1 MKTLLLRF
9 NDRLYMTCI
18 WVAGLSVLGVAL
30 IIPWGIFTR
39 YALGTGSSWPE
50 PTAILLMLVFTFI
63 GAAASYR
70 AGAHMSVAM
79 ITDRLPPAQR
89 RFVGILSQLLMGTI
103 CVFMTIWGAKLCL
116 STWNQF
122 MSAIPTLRVG
132 ITYMPIPI
140 GGVLTLVFVVEKLL
154 LGDQSNRKV
163 VRFDLVEEN
172 EGLPDMDA
180 LILLGSFVALILIGM
195 PVAYALG
202 LSALIG
208 AWWIDIPFQALMIQI
223 AGGVNK
229 FSLMAI
235 PFFVLA
241 GAIMAEGGMSRRL
254 VAFAG
259 VLVGFVRGGLS
270 LVNIMASTFFGA
282 ISGSSVADTASVG
295 SVLIPEMERR
305 GYPREFATAVTVS
318 GSVQALLTP
327 PSHNSVLY
335 SLAAG
340 GTVSIASLF
349 MAGVVPGLM
358 MSACL
363 MVLCLIFAKKRN
375 YPKGEVIPLK
385 QALKIAADALWGL
398 MAMVI
403 ILGGILSGIF
413 TATESAAIAV
423 LWAFFVTMFIYRDYK
438 WRELPKLM
446 HRTVR
451 TISIVMILI
460 AFAASFGY
468 IMTLMQIPAKITTLF
483 LTLSDNRYVILMC
496 INVMLLLLGTVM
508 DMAPL
513 ILILTP
519 ILMPVIL
526 GIGVDPVHFGMIML
540 VNLGIGL
547 ITPPVGAVLFV
558 GAAVGKTSIEK
569 TVKALLPFYAVL
581 FLVLIAVTYIPALS
595 LWLPHLVL

>member
-1 MKTLLLRF
+1 
-9 NDRLYMTCI
+9 
-18 WVAGLSVLGVAL
+18 
-30 IIPWGIFTR
+30 
-39 YALGTGSSWPE
+39 
-50 PTAILLMLVFTFI
+50 
-63 GAAASYR
+63 
-70 AGAHMSVAM
+70 
-79 ITDRLPPAQR
+79 
-89 RFVGILSQLLMGTI
+89 
-103 CVFMTIWGAKLCL
+103 
-116 STWNQF
+116 
-122 MSAIPTLRVG
+122 
-132 ITYMPIPI
+132 
-140 GGVLTLVFVVEKLL
+140 
-154 LGDQSNRKV
+154 
-163 VRFDLVEEN
+163 
-172 EGLPDMDA
+172 MDA
-180 LILLGSFVALILIGM
+180 LILLGSFIALILVGM

-208 AWWIDIPFQALMIQI
+208 AWWIDIPFDALMIQV

-229 FSLMAI
+229 FSLLAI

-270 LVNIMASTFFGA
+270 LVNIVASTFFGA

-295 SVLIPEMERR
+295 SVLIPEMERN
-305 GYPREFATAVTVS
+305 GYPRDFSTAVTVS

-349 MAGVVPGLM
+349 MAGIMPGLLLSAVM
-358 MSACL
+358 MGMC
-363 MVLCLIFAKKRN
+363 MFFARRRN
-375 YPKGEVIPLK
+375 YPKGEVIPLRK
-385 QALKIAADALWGL
+385 ALKIAGEALWGM

-403 ILGGILSGIF
+403 ILGGILTGVF
-413 TATESAAIAV
+413 TATESAAVAV
-423 LWAFFVTMFIYRDYK
+423 VWSFFVTMFIYRDYK
-438 WRELPKLM
+438 WRDLPKLM
-446 HRTVR
+446 HRAVR
-451 TISIVMILI
+451 TVSIVMILI
-460 AFAASFGY
+460 GFAASFGY
-468 IMTLMQIPAKITTLF
+468 ILTLMEIPTKITTAF

-519 ILMPVIL
+519 ILMPVIM

-558 GAAVGKTSIEK
+558 GAAVGKVTIEA
-569 TVKALLPFYAVL
+569 TVKALLPFYVALFAVL
-581 FLVLIAVTYIPALS
+581 MAVTYIPAIS
-595 LWLPHLVL
+595 LWLPRLVL